1 MAVKKTSA
9 GSRTQTR
16 SPQGASR
23 RPSGAGN
30 GAGGARSS
38 RKRSASAA
46 PRTAGRSAGSAS
58 SARTSSGRAASSRG
72 RQQYESRKRLQEQE
86 IIRRDIR
93 VILLFAAVVFL
104 FLANF
109 GILGPFGNFFR
120 DIMFGLF
127 GLLSYILP
135 AAVLFCVLYYIAE
148 EDDPFAGSKIGG
160 AAGLLVILGIICALA
175 AGPVRG
181 MTSFDAAQLFDSS
194 RKTGAG
200 GGIVFGL
207 PAYFLY
213 SALRLPGTI
222 LVLIAA
228 STVCI
233 ILISR
238 KSLLS
243 MMEDEAKYARDRYE
257 DYRLRREE
265 ERTVIIRSR

>member
-135 AAVLFCVLYYIAE
+135 AAVLFCVLLLFSELSARLQR
-148 EDDPFAGSKIGG
+148 DPS
-160 AAGLLVILGIICALA
+160 
-175 AGPVRG
+175 
-181 MTSFDAAQLFDSS
+181 
-194 RKTGAG
+194 
-200 GGIVFGL
+200 
-207 PAYFLY
+207 
-213 SALRLPGTI
+213 
-222 LVLIAA
+222 
-228 STVCI
+228 
-233 ILISR
+233 
-238 KSLLS
+238 
-243 MMEDEAKYARDRYE
+243 EA
-257 DYRLRREE
+257 
-265 ERTVIIRSR
+265 